1 MLIKSRKP
9 LCIKIFII
17 FFVTVFLAFS
27 LSCQKKSL
35 ITSDQA
41 ETAAPD
47 SLEKDGQ
54 VYFFDYTKIIIDT
67 TQSIDIKIKNTNI
80 YTDIYGDLLI
90 LGEIVNSSTINKTDL
105 EVTFNFYD
113 KLDNLFDSRTLEV
126 FANYLKIGGVLPFIY
141 NYEEKRKYIDIA
153 KIKIGL
159 NYKNYNKD
167 LIGNPI
173 VTSENFYYSKNIL
186 KIEGKVINLG
196 QNRIEDLK
204 LLATFY
210 NNKNQVV
217 FVRKCNYLKN
227 SLLPLEEEN
236 FNLDILMDEYIQSFT
251 HYGIEAFFKDSL
263 KA

>member
-1 MLIKSRKP
+1 MKSRK
-9 LCIKIFII
+9 LLNITIFII
-17 FFVTVFLAFS
+17 ILITVSLAFS
-27 LSCQKKSL
+27 LSCQKKDL
-35 ITSDQA
+35 ITGGQA
-41 ETAAPD
+41 GTAAPD
-47 SLEKDGQ
+47 SLEKDDQ
-54 VYFFDYTKIIIDT
+54 IYFFDYTKIIIET
-67 TQSIDIKIKNTNI
+67 TQSIDIKIKNSNV
-80 YTDIYGDLLI
+80 YADIYGDLLI

-105 EVTFNFYD
+105 EITFNFYD
-113 KLDNLFDSRTLEV
+113 KLENLIDSRTLEA

-141 NYEEKRKYIDIA
+141 NYEEKSKYIDIS
-153 KIKIGL
+153 KIKIGI

-167 LIGNPI
+167 LIGNPK
-173 VTSENFYYSKNIL
+173 VTSEKFYYSKDIL

-217 FVRKCNYLKN
+217 FVRKCNYSKN

-236 FNLDILMDEYIQSFT
+236 FNLDILMDEYIQPFT
-251 HYGIEAFFKDSL
+251 HYGIEAFFKDAL

>member
-1 MLIKSRKP
+1 MKARK
-9 LCIKIFII
+9 LLNIAIFII
-17 FFVTVFLAFS
+17 FFSTVLLAFS
-27 LSCQKKSL
+27 LSCQKNGL
-35 ITSDQA
+35 ITGDQP
-41 ETAAPD
+41 ETTAPD
-47 SLEKDGQ
+47 SLEKDDQ
-54 VYFFDYTKIIIDT
+54 IYFFDYSKIIIDT
-67 TQSIDIKIKNTNI
+67 TKSIDIKIKNSNI
-80 YTDIYGDLLI
+80 YADIYGDLLV
-90 LGEIVNSSTINKTDL
+90 LGEIVNSSTINKTNL

-113 KLDNLFDSRTLEV
+113 KLDNLIDSRTLEA

-141 NYEEKRKYIDIA
+141 NYEEKSKYIDIA
-153 KIKIGL
+153 KIKIGI

-173 VTSENFYYSKNIL
+173 VTNENFYYSKDIL

-236 FNLDILMDEYIQSFT
+236 FNLDILMDEYVQPFT

>member
-1 MLIKSRKP
+1 MLMKSRK
-9 LCIKIFII
+9 LLNITIFII
-17 FFVTVFLAFS
+17 FFITVSLAFS
-27 LSCQKKSL
+27 LSCQVKGLS
-35 ITSDQA
+35 TGDQA

-47 SLEKDGQ
+47 SLEKDDQ
-54 VYFFDYTKIIIDT
+54 IYFFDYTKIIIDT
-67 TQSIDIKIKNTNI
+67 TQSQDIKIKNSNI
-80 YTDIYGDLLI
+80 YADIYGDLLI
-90 LGEIVNSSTINKTDL
+90 LGEVVNSSTINKTDL
-105 EVTFNFYD
+105 EITFNFYD
-113 KLDNLFDSRTLEV
+113 KLDNLIDSKTLQA

-153 KIKIGL
+153 KIKIGI
-159 NYKNYNKD
+159 NYKDYNKD

-173 VTSENFYYSKNIL
+173 AANENFYYSKDIL

-196 QNRIEDLK
+196 QNGIEDLK

-227 SLLPLEEEN
+227 NLLPSEEEN
-236 FNLDILMDEYIQSFT
+236 FNLDVLMDEYIQFFT

-263 KA
+263 KT

>member
-1 MLIKSRKP
+1 MKSRK
-9 LCIKIFII
+9 LLNITIII
-17 FFVTVFLAFS
+17 FFITVSLAFS
-27 LSCQKKSL
+27 LSCQRKGL
-35 ITSDQA
+35 IAGDQV

-47 SLEKDGQ
+47 SLGEDDQ
-54 VYFFDYTKIIIDT
+54 IYFFDYTKIIIDT
-67 TQSIDIKIKNTNI
+67 TQSQDIKIKNSNI
-80 YTDIYGDLLI
+80 YADIYGDLLI
-90 LGEIVNSSTINKTDL
+90 LGEVINSSTINKTDL

-113 KLDNLFDSRTLEV
+113 KLDNLIDSRTLQA

-141 NYEEKRKYIDIA
+141 NYEEKSKYIDIT
-153 KIKIGL
+153 KIKIGI

-173 VTSENFYYSKNIL
+173 VTSENFYYSKDIL

-196 QNRIEDLK
+196 QNGIEDLK

-210 NNKNQVV
+210 NNKDQVV

-227 SLLPLEEEN
+227 SLLPSEEEN
-236 FNLDILMDEYIQSFT
+236 FDLGVLMDEYIQPFT